1 MALETPTRDSVSRQ
15 LEERKQRDE
24 RIALRWARRRDIPI
38 AILAWLALAF
48 VFFWAIAHIIQTVLL
63 VIIASL
69 LAFALYPGVK
79 LLSRFIP
86 RFLAILIMYLLVLG
100 TLALLLYLIINTA
113 IVQGSS
119 LVKEVEVL
127 LTPGS
132 NVKSTPLIQTLNRI
146 GISTSQINGFR
157 SQLTSNL
164 GSYASSAVPYVLSF
178 LNFLID
184 LVVVAVLSIYFVA
197 DGSRVGRWLRANM
210 PMQQRSRTRFL
221 LDTLQHVVGG
231 YIRGQLTLSALIGV
245 LVGVGMTIFHVPYSV
260 LLGVMA
266 FILEF
271 IPLFG
276 VLISGAICVLIALTQ
291 GWVIAVLVLAYFVIV
306 HVIEGDVVGPRIV
319 GRAVGLH
326 PAISLI
332 AVITGYELFGV
343 WGMLLGSPI
352 AGVIQALVVAFYSE
366 WRASHPDQ
374 FPGQH
379 KFNQAIADN
388 VADRPVDPQSPSDGA
403 TKK

>member
-1 MALETPTRDSVSRQ
+1 MALETPTRSDNYNRQ
-15 LEERKQRDE
+15 REDRNASK
-24 RIALRWARRRDIPI
+24 WARRRDIPI
-38 AILAWLALAF
+38 AFLAWLALAF
-48 VFFWAIAHIIQTVLL
+48 VFFWAISHVIQTVLL
-63 VIIASL
+63 LIIASL
-69 LAFALYPGVK
+69 VAFALSPGVK

-100 TLALLLYLIINTA
+100 ILGLLLFLIVNTA
-113 IVQGSS
+113 IQQGSS

-127 LTPGS
+127 LTPGA
-132 NVKSTPLIQTLNRI
+132 NAKSSPVVQTLNRI

-164 GSYASSAVPYVLSF
+164 GKYATSAVPYVLSF

-184 LVVVAVLSIYFVA
+184 LVVIAVLSIYFVA
-197 DGSRVGRWLRANM
+197 DGPRVGRWLRNNM
-210 PMQQRSRTRFL
+210 PMQQRDRTRFL
-221 LDTLQHVVGG
+221 LDTLQRVVGG

-245 LVGVGMTIFHVPYSV
+245 LVGAGMTLFHVPYSV

-291 GWVIAVLVLAYFVIV
+291 GWIIAVLVLAYFIVV

-319 GRAVGLH
+319 GKAVGLH

-352 AGVIQALVVAFYSE
+352 AGVIQALVITLYSE

-374 FPGQH
+374 FPGQR
-379 KFNQAIADN
+379 KLAKAMDN
-388 VADRPVDPQSPSDGA
+388 NVVDRPVDPQNPTDSASA
-403 TKK
+403 AKK

>member
-1 MALETPTRDSVSRQ
+1 MALETPSRPDSLTISKQR
-15 LEERKQRDE
+15 EERN
-24 RIALRWARRRDIPI
+24 ALRWARRRDIPI
-38 AILAWLALAF
+38 AIFAWLALAF
-48 VFFWAIAHIIQTVLL
+48 VFFWAISHVIQTVLL

-69 LAFALYPGVK
+69 LAFALSPGVK

-86 RFLAILIMYLLVLG
+86 RFLAILVMYLLVLG
-100 TLALLLYLIINTA
+100 TLGLLLYLIVNTA
-113 IVQGSS
+113 ILQGSS
-119 LVKEVEVL
+119 LVKEVEIL
-127 LTPGS
+127 LKPGS
-132 NVKSTPLIQTLNRI
+132 TAKSSPLIQALNRI

-164 GSYASSAVPYVLSF
+164 GSYATSAVPYVLSF

-184 LVVVAVLSIYFVA
+184 LVVIAVLSIYFVA
-197 DGSRVGRWLRANM
+197 DGPRVGRWIRTNM

-221 LDTLQHVVGG
+221 LDTLQKVVGG

-245 LVGVGMTIFHVPYSV
+245 LVGIGMTIFHVPYAV

-276 VLISGAICVLIALTQ
+276 VLVSGAICVLIALTQ
-291 GWVIAVLVLAYFVIV
+291 GWLIAVLVLAYFVIV

-319 GRAVGLH
+319 GKAVGLH
-326 PAISLI
+326 PAVSLI
-332 AVITGYELFGV
+332 AVIAGYELFGV
-343 WGMLLGSPI
+343 WGMLLASPI
-352 AGVIQALVVAFYSE
+352 AGVIQALVVAIYAE

-374 FPGQH
+374 FPGQQ
-379 KFNQAIADN
+379 KIAQTINDN
-388 VADRPVDPQSPSDGA
+388 VVDRPVDPQNPMDA
-403 TKK
+403 TANV